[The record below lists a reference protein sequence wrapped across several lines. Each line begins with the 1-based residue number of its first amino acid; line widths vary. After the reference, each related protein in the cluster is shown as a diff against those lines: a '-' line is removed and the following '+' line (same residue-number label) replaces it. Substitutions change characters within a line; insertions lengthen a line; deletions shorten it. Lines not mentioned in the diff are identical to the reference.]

1 MKKIVRFSFIG
12 LLALLLSH
20 SIAFAQSNSS
30 GNPVDPALISKE
42 QKEIVKLQSRL
53 LESREK
59 LAGLYK
65 DKEDYIKKREAKQ
78 SDAQRAANQN
88 ESAATKFSNNADS
101 KRSAKKAKKA
111 ANRAASEAKSARKAA
126 SKVEKTEKRIR
137 SLEKDI
143 EKDEKRL
150 EKLQQKAGV

>member
-1 MKKIVRFSFIG
+1 MKKFLHYLVIG
-12 LLALLLSH
+12 FLTLLLTQG
-20 SIAFAQSNSS
+20 IVYAQTS

-59 LAGLYK
+59 LASLYK
-65 DKEDYIKKREAKQ
+65 DKEDYIKRREAKQ

-88 ESAATKFSNNADS
+88 ENAAAKFSNNADS
-101 KRSAKKAKKA
+101 KRSAKKAKRA
-111 ANRAASEAKSARKAA
+111 ANKAASEAKSARKAA
-126 SKVEKTEKRIR
+126 GRVEKTEKRIR
-137 SLEKDI
+137 SIEKDI

-150 EKLQQKAGV
+150 EKLQQKVGA